1 MKRMKKLFALLMTLA
16 MVMGLGITGFAAT
29 NGADQKYGTIDD
41 RGTIAVSGVE
51 EGVTVRAYKI
61 IEAKYENAGE
71 QFSGY
76 NVRYTTNPA
85 ITIPSDGSPVEI
97 SQTQM
102 DQLEK
107 MDLGTGEPMN
117 WDSESETYKAD
128 VAPGT
133 YLVRVTDSETHI
145 YNTMVVSVYYGT
157 NNLNETVLNVS
168 EVNAKK
174 SDHPTIN
181 KKVDGVD
188 GNSAEIGDTVTYT
201 IVVNPIPHY
210 SGKYPVFNIV
220 DTLSSGLTY
229 NRDLEVKIGTE
240 TFNNYELTTPT
251 PESNQIKIDF
261 VTDDDGYTLNDY
273 TGQSM
278 TITYTAT
285 VNASAVVNED
295 FNNNDARLN
304 YTRDSKVQNE
314 DTYVEDKT
322 YTYTFEIDGD
332 LSGTTGIIDKVG
344 DKTGDTDGLNGATFA
359 LYKENPDT
367 NPSTRPFKET
377 TTATVNDKK
386 GQMTFTGLEAGTYYL
401 KEISAPTGYSL
412 NTNVYTIEIAATYYG
427 ESDGVAKE
435 DYGKLKSWEV
445 KVDGTTAASF
455 SINNEGTITNN
466 SITGADIKNTT
477 ITALPSTGGMGT
489 TLFTIA
495 GCVIMISAAGL
506 FFATRKK
513 AN

>member
-1 MKRMKKLFALLMTLA
+1 

-29 NGADQKYGTIDD
+29 NGADQKYGTADD
-41 RGTIAVSGVE
+41 TGTIAVSGVE
-51 EGVTVRAYKI
+51 RGVTVNAYKI
-61 IEAKYENAGE
+61 IEAKYENTGG

-76 NVRYTTNPA
+76 NVLYTTTPA
-85 ITIPSDGSPVEI
+85 ITIPSDGNAVSI
-97 SQTQM
+97 SQIQM

-107 MDLGTGEPMN
+107 MNLGTGVPMN
-117 WDSESETYKAD
+117 WDDGTSTYKAD

-133 YLVRVTDSETHI
+133 YLVRVTGSETHI
-145 YNTMVVSVYYGT
+145 YNTMVVSVYYET
-157 NNLNETVLNVS
+157 NSLNETVLNVS
-168 EVNAKK
+168 EANAKK
-174 SDHPTIN
+174 SDHPTID
-181 KKVDGVD
+181 KKVDGAD
-188 GNSAEIGDTVTYT
+188 GNSAEIEDTVTYT

-210 SGKYPVFNIV
+210 SGNHPVFNIV

-229 NRDLEVKIGTE
+229 SGNLEVKIGAE
-240 TFNNYELTTPT
+240 TFDNYELTTPT

-273 TGQSM
+273 AGQSM

-285 VNASAVVNED
+285 VNASAAVNED

-304 YTRDSKVQNE
+304 YTRDSKVQNK
-314 DTYVEDKT
+314 DTYVKDKT
-322 YTYTFEIDGD
+322 YTYTFEIDGEA
-332 LSGTTGIIDKVG
+332 SGTTGIIDKLG
-344 DKTGDTDGLNGATFA
+344 DKTEDSDGLNGATFG

-367 NPSTRPFKET
+367 NSSAQPFMTT
-377 TTATVNDKK
+377 TTATVGDKK

-401 KEISAPTGYSL
+401 KETSAPEGYSL
-412 NTNVYTIEIAATYYG
+412 NTKVYTIEIVATYYG

-455 SINNEGTITNN
+455 SINNKGTITNN
-466 SITGADIKNTT
+466 SITGVDIKNTT
-477 ITALPSTGGMGT
+477 MTGLPSTGGMGT

-506 FFATRKK
+506 FFATRKR